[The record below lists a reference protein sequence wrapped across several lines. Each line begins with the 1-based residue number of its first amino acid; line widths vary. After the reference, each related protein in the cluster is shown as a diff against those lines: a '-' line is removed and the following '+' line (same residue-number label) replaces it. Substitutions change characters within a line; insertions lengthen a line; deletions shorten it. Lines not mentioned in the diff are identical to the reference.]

1 MQSNTPANFSLI
13 SQAQKNMNRL
23 AHAVAGFACICAP
36 AFSFA
41 AVVEEVVDVPVR
53 VKTIYGPEANQAIK
67 VTIFWDDQREKA
79 PYLVLNH
86 GRPASEADFAKM
98 KRQRFAENSA
108 YFVSLGFV
116 VLVPTRVGYGES
128 GGPDVEYSGRCDS
141 RNFAPAYAAAA
152 EQTVAVLK
160 AAMGLPYVDLSRGIV
175 VGQSFGGMTSIALA
189 TRDLPGLAGAVN
201 FAGGSGGNPAERPEN
216 PCSSH
221 RLSALY
227 SDYGAV
233 SKVPTLWLYSE
244 NDRYWGAELP
254 RKWFKGFVDAGGKGQ
269 FVQLP
274 PYKDNGHGIFTGNPG
289 SWKPAFE
296 AFLQD
301 IGFPPP
307 PPGATFSASR

>member
-1 MQSNTPANFSLI
+1 MMARSLAPDNPANRT
-13 SQAQKNMNRL
+13 AGHMNRL
-23 AHAVAGFACICAP
+23 AHAIAGLACLCAP
-36 AFSFA
+36 ALSSA
-41 AVVEEVVDVPVR
+41 AILEEVVDVPVR
-53 VKTIYGPEANQAIK
+53 VKTIYGQEANQTIK
-67 VTIFWDDQREKA
+67 VTVFRDDQRDKA

-128 GGPDVEYSGRCDS
+128 GGLDVEYSGHCDS

-160 AAMGLPYVDLSRGIV
+160 AATGLPYVDLSRGIV
-175 VGQSFGGMTSIALA
+175 VGQSFGGMTSITLA
-189 TRDLPGLAGAVN
+189 TRELPGLVGAVN
-201 FAGGSGGNPAERPEN
+201 FAGGGGGNPAERPEN
-216 PCSSH
+216 PCSAY
-221 RLSALY
+221 RLSTLY
-227 SDYGAV
+227 GDYGAV
-233 SKVPTLWLYSE
+233 AKVPTLWLYSE

-274 PYKDNGHGIFTGNPG
+274 SYKDNGHGIFTGNPG

-296 AFLQD
+296 AFIQE

-307 PPGATFSASR
+307 PAREGVSALR